1 MNLLAHTP
9 PDPLG
14 RPDLVDAADLDPRV
28 HADVDPGVRAD
39 PLFQDP
45 FGRPEQDPL
54 ARPLTPERPPMLYV
68 DGEYICDVHLL
79 DRLANNKRRRRALP
93 RPQPAPER
101 TLKGPLDY
109 ITDEYRALVAGYDDD
124 QGEDDQGECDIDE
137 DDEEALS

>member
-54 ARPLTPERPPMLYV
+54 ARPLT
-68 DGEYICDVHLL
+68 DGPRGHVAAPAYNYIL
-79 DRLANNKRRRRALP
+79 RRFASFFAVRRATLRALP
-93 RPQPAPER
+93 A
-101 TLKGPLDY
+101 LGPDLMRL
-109 ITDEYRALVAGYDDD
+109 TRASADPFLRRQVEEVARAG
-124 QGEDDQGECDIDE
+124 
-137 DDEEALS
+137 

>member
-1 MNLLAHTP
+1 MNRLEHTP

-54 ARPLTPERPPMLYV
+54 ARPLTLELWVKSYRNPPRRP
-68 DGEYICDVHLL
+68 
-79 DRLANNKRRRRALP
+79 RAT
-93 RPQPAPER
+93 PAP
-101 TLKGPLDY
+101 P
-109 ITDEYRALVAGYDDD
+109 A
-124 QGEDDQGECDIDE
+124 
-137 DDEEALS
+137 DDEA

>member
-1 MNLLAHTP
+1 MNLLEHTP

-54 ARPLTPERPPMLYV
+54 ARPLTTAMIAEAEANVAHTVYV
-68 DGEYICDVHLL
+68 F
-79 DRLANNKRRRRALP
+79 LA
-93 RPQPAPER
+93 
-101 TLKGPLDY
+101 T
-109 ITDEYRALVAGYDDD
+109 
-124 QGEDDQGECDIDE
+124 
-137 DDEEALS
+137 S